1 MNHPVAK
8 NTELFRS
15 IFFFWTKSIASFPSA
30 TWGRSL
36 DRVAVC
42 TNKYEKKHMGRSR
55 YKTYENQAPHFLTCT
70 VINWLPLFTR
80 QDKNSPCAAQQSGGL
95 T

>member
-8 NTELFRS
+8 NTELSKS
-15 IFFFWTKSIASFPSA
+15 IASKMVTIYIASFPSA
-30 TWGRSL
+30 TWERSL

-80 QDKNSPCAAQQSGGL
+80 QDNN
-95 T
+95 